1 MDGLTTPDVLTLEET
16 SAYLRLSIET
26 VVNQALK
33 GNIPGRK
40 IESDWRF
47 LKIAIPHGGR
57 YTNDEWLRSKNSSSI
72 LLSQAGI
79 FADDDSLSQLRESI
93 YTARERPE
101 IDDSLEI

>member
-1 MDGLTTPDVLTLEET
+1 MDRLTIPDVLTLEET

-26 VVNQALK
+26 VTDQALK

-47 LKIAIPHGGR
+47 LKVAI
-57 YTNDEWLRSKNSSSI
+57 DEWLRSKSSSSI

-79 FADDDSLSQLRESI
+79 FEDDDSLAQLRKSI
-93 YTARERPE
+93 YTARNRPE
-101 IDDSLEI
+101 TDDILEI